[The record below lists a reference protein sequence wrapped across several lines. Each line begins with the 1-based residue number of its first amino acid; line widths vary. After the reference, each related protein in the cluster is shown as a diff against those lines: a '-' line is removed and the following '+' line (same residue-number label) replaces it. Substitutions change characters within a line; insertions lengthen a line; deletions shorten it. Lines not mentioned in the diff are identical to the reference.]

1 MTTILGDSLFYMIE
15 KASSLNCH
23 TGSCYAGLKFKLC
36 KHIVVVRLLY
46 ETGFD
51 VRSQAKDVP
60 LGETRK
66 AGRPLGT

>member
-1 MTTILGDSLFYMIE
+1 MACIE
-15 KASSLNCH
+15 ACIEEMNVS
-23 TGSCYAGLKFKLC
+23 A
-36 KHIVVVRLLY
+36 VRLLMLMN
-46 ETGFD
+46 EFD